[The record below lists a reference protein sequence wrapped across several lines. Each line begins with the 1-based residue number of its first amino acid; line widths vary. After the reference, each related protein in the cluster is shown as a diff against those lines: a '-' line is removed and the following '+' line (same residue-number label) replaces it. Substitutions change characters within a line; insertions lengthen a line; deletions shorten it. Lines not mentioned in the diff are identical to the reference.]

1 MVTQK
6 DRNTQIEYSFEL
18 VGRSGM
24 VVPYRILIIEDD
36 PEHADLI
43 KMGFRKHD
51 EFFLD
56 FASTGEQGLEMIG
69 SCSYDLISVDLV
81 LPGMG
86 GLDVL
91 VKIRKFDQDIP
102 VVMVSGHGTTE
113 LAVVAFENRATKYV
127 VKSMESFKS
136 LPYIFENLIQEAR
149 FKANERGMRKE
160 IERSER
166 IHRSVV
172 ENSLGGIYILQ
183 DGAFKLVNPK
193 IGEIFGCEQEALVG
207 MPFWHLVQPDDMQ
220 CVSRLD
226 RGIDGPA
233 PAYES
238 KVIRNDGEQRW
249 IEFRTVPIEYDGQ
262 RAVLGNIVDITG
274 RKELEIKLVR
284 TNREL
289 EAISSIMSRALQPES
304 DVEGDINGALADLES
319 GIEGG
324 EVGGIFLL
332 EGGNLVLRSL
342 FGPVE
347 KLIGFIE
354 ERDSNVLIA
363 APNVCKMEGSS
374 DYLWASVPLD
384 FKGAKGAI
392 VIAST
397 SSDGDRCLAFLQRAA
412 PHIGRIINASCS
424 KGSLRR
430 SQSEFLLTKA
440 EGAGLQSG

>member
-1 MVTQK
+1 MV
-6 DRNTQIEYSFEL
+6 E
-18 VGRSGM
+18 
-24 VVPYRILIIEDD
+24 PYRILIVEDD

-43 KMGFRKHD
+43 RMGFRKHD

-56 FASTGEQGLEMIG
+56 FASTGEQGLEMIRSG
-69 SCSYDLISVDLV
+69 SYDLISVDLV
-81 LPGMG
+81 LPGIG

-91 VKIRKFDQDIP
+91 VRIRKFDQDTP

-149 FKANERGMRKE
+149 FKASERAMRME

-183 DGAFKLVNPK
+183 DGVFKLVNPK
-193 IGEIFGCEQEALVG
+193 LGEIFGCAAEELVG

-226 RGIDGPA
+226 RGIEGPA

-238 KVIRNDGEQRW
+238 RVLRKDGDQSW

-262 RAVLGNIVDITG
+262 RAVLGNIVDITE
-274 RKELEIKLVR
+274 RKEMEIELVSS
-284 TNREL
+284 NREL
-289 EAISSIMSRALQPES
+289 EAVNSIMSRVLQPDS
-304 DVEGDINGALADLES
+304 DVEKDITGALADLES

-332 EGGNLVLRSL
+332 ENGNLVLRSL

-347 KLIGFIE
+347 KLIRFIE
-354 ERDSNVLIA
+354 GRDSKILLA
-363 APNVCKMEGSS
+363 GPNVYKMEEFS
-374 DYLWASVPLD
+374 DYIWTSVPLT
-384 FKGAKGAI
+384 FGRSKGTI
-392 VIAST
+392 VVAST
-397 SSDGDRCLAFLQRAA
+397 SNDGDRCLSFLQKAA
-412 PHIGRIINASCS
+412 PHICHIMNASVM
-424 KGSLRR
+424 KGSSR
-430 SQSEFLLTKA
+430 QSPSEKLLLTEAK
-440 EGAGLQSG
+440 GAGLQSG

>member
-1 MVTQK
+1 MV
-6 DRNTQIEYSFEL
+6 E
-18 VGRSGM
+18 
-24 VVPYRILIIEDD
+24 PYRILIVEDD

-43 KMGFRKHD
+43 RMGFRKHD

-56 FASTGEQGLEMIG
+56 FASTGEQGLEMIRSG
-69 SCSYDLISVDLV
+69 SYDLISVDLV
-81 LPGMG
+81 LPGIG

-91 VKIRKFDQDIP
+91 VRIRKFDQDTP

-149 FKANERGMRKE
+149 FKASERAMRME

-183 DGAFKLVNPK
+183 DGVFKLVNPK
-193 IGEIFGCEQEALVG
+193 LGEIFGCAAEELVG
-207 MPFWHLVQPDDMQ
+207 MPFWRLVRPDDMQ

-226 RGIDGPA
+226 RGIEGPA

-238 KVIRNDGEQRW
+238 RVLRKDGDQRW

-262 RAVLGNIVDITG
+262 RAVLGNIVDITE
-274 RKELEIKLVR
+274 RKEMEIELVSS
-284 TNREL
+284 NREL
-289 EAISSIMSRALQPES
+289 EAVNSIMSRVLQPDS
-304 DVEGDINGALADLES
+304 DVEKDITGALADLES

-332 EGGNLVLRSL
+332 ENGNLVLRSL

-347 KLIGFIE
+347 KLIRFIE
-354 ERDSNVLIA
+354 GRDSKILLA
-363 APNVCKMEGSS
+363 GPNVYKMEEFS
-374 DYLWASVPLD
+374 DYIWTSVPLT
-384 FKGAKGAI
+384 FGRSKGTI
-392 VIAST
+392 VVAST
-397 SSDGDRCLAFLQRAA
+397 SNDGDRCLSFLQKAA
-412 PHIGRIINASCS
+412 PHICHIMNASVM
-424 KGSLRR
+424 KGSSR
-430 SQSEFLLTKA
+430 QSPSEKLLLTETK
-440 EGAGLQSG
+440 GAGLQSG

>member
-1 MVTQK
+1 MV
-6 DRNTQIEYSFEL
+6 E
-18 VGRSGM
+18 
-24 VVPYRILIIEDD
+24 PYRILIVEDD

-43 KMGFRKHD
+43 RMGFRKHD

-56 FASTGEQGLEMIG
+56 FASTGEQGLEMIRSG
-69 SCSYDLISVDLV
+69 SYDLISVDLV
-81 LPGMG
+81 LPGIG

-91 VKIRKFDQDIP
+91 VRIRKFDQDTP

-149 FKANERGMRKE
+149 FKASERAMRME

-183 DGAFKLVNPK
+183 DGVFKLVNPK
-193 IGEIFGCEQEALVG
+193 LGEIFGCAAEELVG

-226 RGIDGPA
+226 RGIEGPA

-238 KVIRNDGEQRW
+238 RVLRKDGDQRW

-262 RAVLGNIVDITG
+262 RAVLGNIVDITE
-274 RKELEIKLVR
+274 RKEMEIELVSS
-284 TNREL
+284 NREL
-289 EAISSIMSRALQPES
+289 EAVNSIMSRVLQPDS
-304 DVEGDINGALADLES
+304 DVEKDITGALADLES

-332 EGGNLVLRSL
+332 ESGNLVLRSL

-347 KLIGFIE
+347 KLIRFFEG
-354 ERDSNVLIA
+354 RDSKILLA
-363 APNVCKMEGSS
+363 GPNVYKMEEFS
-374 DYLWASVPLD
+374 DYIWTSVPLT
-384 FKGAKGAI
+384 FGRSKGTI
-392 VIAST
+392 VVAST
-397 SSDGDRCLAFLQRAA
+397 SNDGDRCLSFLQKAA
-412 PHIGRIINASCS
+412 PHICHIMNASVM
-424 KGSLRR
+424 KGSSR
-430 SQSEFLLTKA
+430 QSPSEKLLLTETK
-440 EGAGLQSG
+440 GAGLQSG

>member
-1 MVTQK
+1 MV
-6 DRNTQIEYSFEL
+6 E
-18 VGRSGM
+18 
-24 VVPYRILIIEDD
+24 PYRILIVEDD

-43 KMGFRKHD
+43 RMGFRKHD

-56 FASTGEQGLEMIG
+56 FASTGEQGLEMIRSG
-69 SCSYDLISVDLV
+69 SYDLISVDLV
-81 LPGMG
+81 LPGIG

-91 VKIRKFDQDIP
+91 VRIRKFDQDTP

-149 FKANERGMRKE
+149 FKASERAMRME

-183 DGAFKLVNPK
+183 DGVFKLVNPK
-193 IGEIFGCEQEALVG
+193 LGEIFGCAAEELVG

-226 RGIDGPA
+226 RGIEGPA

-238 KVIRNDGEQRW
+238 RVLRKDGDQRW

-262 RAVLGNIVDITG
+262 RAVLGNIVDITE
-274 RKELEIKLVR
+274 RKEMEIELVSS
-284 TNREL
+284 NREL
-289 EAISSIMSRALQPES
+289 EAVNSIMSRVLQPDS
-304 DVEGDINGALADLES
+304 DVEKDITGALADLES

-332 EGGNLVLRSL
+332 ESGNLVLRSL

-347 KLIGFIE
+347 KLIRFIE
-354 ERDSNVLIA
+354 GRDSKILLA
-363 APNVCKMEGSS
+363 GPNVYKMEEFS
-374 DYLWASVPLD
+374 DYIWTSVPLT
-384 FKGAKGAI
+384 FGRSKGTI
-392 VIAST
+392 VVAST
-397 SSDGDRCLAFLQRAA
+397 SNDGDRCLSFLQKAA
-412 PHIGRIINASCS
+412 PHICHIMNASVM
-424 KGSLRR
+424 KGSSR
-430 SQSEFLLTKA
+430 QSPSEKLLLTETK
-440 EGAGLQSG
+440 GAGLQSG

>member
-1 MVTQK
+1 MV
-6 DRNTQIEYSFEL
+6 E
-18 VGRSGM
+18 
-24 VVPYRILIIEDD
+24 PYRILIVEDD

-43 KMGFRKHD
+43 RMGFRKHD

-56 FASTGEQGLEMIG
+56 FASTGEQGLEMIRSG
-69 SCSYDLISVDLV
+69 SYDLISVDLV
-81 LPGMG
+81 LPGIG

-91 VKIRKFDQDIP
+91 VRIRKFDQDTP

-149 FKANERGMRKE
+149 FKASERAMRME

-183 DGAFKLVNPK
+183 DGVFKLVNPK
-193 IGEIFGCEQEALVG
+193 LGEIFGCAAEELVG

-226 RGIDGPA
+226 RGIEGPA

-238 KVIRNDGEQRW
+238 RVLRKDGDQRW

-262 RAVLGNIVDITG
+262 RAVLGNIVDITE
-274 RKELEIKLVR
+274 RKEMEIELVSS
-284 TNREL
+284 NREL
-289 EAISSIMSRALQPES
+289 EAVNSIMSRVLQPDS
-304 DVEGDINGALADLES
+304 DVEKDITGALADLES

-332 EGGNLVLRSL
+332 ESGNLVLRSL

-347 KLIGFIE
+347 KLIRFIE
-354 ERDSNVLIA
+354 GRDSKILLA
-363 APNVCKMEGSS
+363 GPNVYKMEEFS
-374 DYLWASVPLD
+374 DYIWTSVPLT
-384 FKGAKGAI
+384 FGRSKGTI
-392 VIAST
+392 VVAST
-397 SSDGDRCLAFLQRAA
+397 SNDGDRCLSFLQKAA
-412 PHIGRIINASCS
+412 PHICHIMNASVM
-424 KGSLRR
+424 KGSSR
-430 SQSEFLLTKA
+430 QSPSEKLLLTEAK
-440 EGAGLQSG
+440 GAGLQSG

>member
-1 MVTQK
+1 MV
-6 DRNTQIEYSFEL
+6 E
-18 VGRSGM
+18 
-24 VVPYRILIIEDD
+24 PYRILIVEDD

-43 KMGFRKHD
+43 RMGFRKHD

-56 FASTGEQGLEMIG
+56 FASTGEQGLEMIRSG
-69 SCSYDLISVDLV
+69 SYDLISVDLV
-81 LPGMG
+81 LPGIG

-91 VKIRKFDQDIP
+91 VRIRKFDQDTP

-149 FKANERGMRKE
+149 FKASERAMRME

-183 DGAFKLVNPK
+183 DGVFKLVNPK
-193 IGEIFGCEQEALVG
+193 LGEIFGCAAEELVG

-226 RGIDGPA
+226 RGIEEPA

-238 KVIRNDGEQRW
+238 RVLRKDGDQRW

-262 RAVLGNIVDITG
+262 RAVLGNIVDITE
-274 RKELEIKLVR
+274 RKEMEIELVSS
-284 TNREL
+284 NREL
-289 EAISSIMSRALQPES
+289 EAVNSIMSRVLQPDS
-304 DVEGDINGALADLES
+304 DVEKDITGALADLES

-332 EGGNLVLRSL
+332 ESGNLVLRSL

-347 KLIGFIE
+347 KLIRFIE
-354 ERDSNVLIA
+354 GRDSKILLA
-363 APNVCKMEGSS
+363 GPNVYKMEEFS
-374 DYLWASVPLD
+374 DYIWTSVPLT
-384 FKGAKGAI
+384 FGRSKGTI
-392 VIAST
+392 VVAST
-397 SSDGDRCLAFLQRAA
+397 SNDGDRCLSFLQKAA
-412 PHIGRIINASCS
+412 PHICHIMNASVM
-424 KGSLRR
+424 KGSSR
-430 SQSEFLLTKA
+430 QSPSEKLLLTETK
-440 EGAGLQSG
+440 GAGLQSG

>member
-1 MVTQK
+1 
-6 DRNTQIEYSFEL
+6 
-18 VGRSGM
+18 
-24 VVPYRILIIEDD
+24 
-36 PEHADLI
+36 
-43 KMGFRKHD
+43 MGFRKHD

-56 FASTGEQGLEMIG
+56 FASTGEQGLEMIRSG
-69 SCSYDLISVDLV
+69 SYDLISVDLV
-81 LPGMG
+81 LPGIG

-91 VKIRKFDQDIP
+91 VRIRKFDQDTP

-149 FKANERGMRKE
+149 FKASERAMRME

-183 DGAFKLVNPK
+183 DGVFKLVNPK
-193 IGEIFGCEQEALVG
+193 LGEIFGCAAEELVG

-226 RGIDGPA
+226 RGIEGPA

-238 KVIRNDGEQRW
+238 RVLRKDGDQRW

-262 RAVLGNIVDITG
+262 RAVLGNIVDITE
-274 RKELEIKLVR
+274 RKEMEIELVSS
-284 TNREL
+284 NREL
-289 EAISSIMSRALQPES
+289 EAVNSIMSRVLQPDS
-304 DVEGDINGALADLES
+304 DVEKDITGALADLES

-332 EGGNLVLRSL
+332 ESGNLVLRSL

-347 KLIGFIE
+347 KLIRFIE
-354 ERDSNVLIA
+354 GRDSKILLA
-363 APNVCKMEGSS
+363 GPNVYKMEEFS
-374 DYLWASVPLD
+374 DYIWTSVPLT
-384 FKGAKGAI
+384 FGRSKGTI
-392 VIAST
+392 VVAST
-397 SSDGDRCLAFLQRAA
+397 SNDGDRCLSFLQKAA
-412 PHIGRIINASCS
+412 PHICHIMNASVM
-424 KGSLRR
+424 KGSSR
-430 SQSEFLLTKA
+430 QSPSEKLLLTETK
-440 EGAGLQSG
+440 GAGLQSG

>member
-1 MVTQK
+1 MV
-6 DRNTQIEYSFEL
+6 E
-18 VGRSGM
+18 
-24 VVPYRILIIEDD
+24 PYRILIVEDD

-43 KMGFRKHD
+43 RMGFRKHD

-56 FASTGEQGLEMIG
+56 FASTGEQGLEMIRSG
-69 SCSYDLISVDLV
+69 SYDLISVDLV
-81 LPGMG
+81 LPGIG

-91 VKIRKFDQDIP
+91 VRIRKFDQDTP

-149 FKANERGMRKE
+149 FKASERAMRME

-183 DGAFKLVNPK
+183 DGVFKLVNPK
-193 IGEIFGCEQEALVG
+193 LGEIFGCAAEELVG

-226 RGIDGPA
+226 RGIEGPA

-238 KVIRNDGEQRW
+238 RVLRKDGDQSW

-262 RAVLGNIVDITG
+262 RAVLGNIVDITE
-274 RKELEIKLVR
+274 RKEMEIELVSS
-284 TNREL
+284 NREL
-289 EAISSIMSRALQPES
+289 EAVNSIMSRVLQPDS
-304 DVEGDINGALADLES
+304 DVEKDITGALADLES

-332 EGGNLVLRSL
+332 ESGNLVLRSL

-347 KLIGFIE
+347 KLIRFIE
-354 ERDSNVLIA
+354 GRDSKILLA
-363 APNVCKMEGSS
+363 GPNVYKMEEFS
-374 DYLWASVPLD
+374 DYIWTSVPLT
-384 FKGAKGAI
+384 FGRSKGTI
-392 VIAST
+392 VVAST
-397 SSDGDRCLAFLQRAA
+397 SNDGDRCLSFLQKAA
-412 PHIGRIINASCS
+412 PHICHIMNASVM
-424 KGSLRR
+424 KGSSR
-430 SQSEFLLTKA
+430 QSPSEKLLLTETK
-440 EGAGLQSG
+440 GAGLQSG

>member
-1 MVTQK
+1 MV
-6 DRNTQIEYSFEL
+6 E
-18 VGRSGM
+18 
-24 VVPYRILIIEDD
+24 PYRILIVEDD
-36 PEHADLI
+36 LEHADLI
-43 KMGFRKHD
+43 RMGFRKHD

-56 FASTGEQGLEMIG
+56 FASTGEQGLEMIRSG
-69 SCSYDLISVDLV
+69 SYDLISVDLV
-81 LPGMG
+81 LPGIG

-91 VKIRKFDQDIP
+91 VRIRKFDQDTP

-149 FKANERGMRKE
+149 FKASERAMRMK

-183 DGAFKLVNPK
+183 DGVFKLVNPK
-193 IGEIFGCEQEALVG
+193 LGEIFGCAAEELVG

-226 RGIDGPA
+226 RGIEGPA

-238 KVIRNDGEQRW
+238 RVLRKDGDQRW

-262 RAVLGNIVDITG
+262 RAVLGNIVDITE
-274 RKELEIKLVR
+274 RKEMEIELVSS
-284 TNREL
+284 NREL
-289 EAISSIMSRALQPES
+289 EAVNSIMSRVLQPDS
-304 DVEGDINGALADLES
+304 DVEKDITGALADLES

-332 EGGNLVLRSL
+332 ESGNLVLRSL
-342 FGPVE
+342 FGPVK
-347 KLIGFIE
+347 KLIRFIE
-354 ERDSNVLIA
+354 GRDSKILLA
-363 APNVCKMEGSS
+363 GPNVYKMEEFS
-374 DYLWASVPLD
+374 DYIWTSVPLT
-384 FKGAKGAI
+384 FGRSKGTI
-392 VIAST
+392 VVAST
-397 SSDGDRCLAFLQRAA
+397 SNDGDRCLSFLQKAA
-412 PHIGRIINASCS
+412 PHICHIMNASVM
-424 KGSLRR
+424 KGSSR
-430 SQSEFLLTKA
+430 QSPSEELLLTEAK
-440 EGAGLQSG
+440 GAGLQSG

>member
-1 MVTQK
+1 MV
-6 DRNTQIEYSFEL
+6 E
-18 VGRSGM
+18 
-24 VVPYRILIIEDD
+24 PYRILIVEDD

-43 KMGFRKHD
+43 RMGFRKHD

-56 FASTGEQGLEMIG
+56 FASTGEQGLEMIRSG
-69 SCSYDLISVDLV
+69 SYDLISVDLV
-81 LPGMG
+81 LPGIG
-86 GLDVL
+86 GMDVL
-91 VKIRKFDQDIP
+91 VRIRKFDQDTP

-149 FKANERGMRKE
+149 FKASERAMRME

-183 DGAFKLVNPK
+183 DGVFKLVNPK
-193 IGEIFGCEQEALVG
+193 LGEIFGCAAEELVG

-226 RGIDGPA
+226 RGIEGPA

-238 KVIRNDGEQRW
+238 RVLRKDGDQSW

-262 RAVLGNIVDITG
+262 RAVLGNIVDITE
-274 RKELEIKLVR
+274 RKEMEIELVSS
-284 TNREL
+284 NREL
-289 EAISSIMSRALQPES
+289 EAVNSIMSRVLQPDS
-304 DVEGDINGALADLES
+304 DVEKDITGALADLES

-332 EGGNLVLRSL
+332 ESGNLVLRSL

-347 KLIGFIE
+347 KLIRFIE
-354 ERDSNVLIA
+354 GRDSKILLA
-363 APNVCKMEGSS
+363 GPNVYKMEEFS
-374 DYLWASVPLD
+374 DYIWTSVPLT
-384 FKGAKGAI
+384 FGRSKGTI
-392 VIAST
+392 VVAST
-397 SSDGDRCLAFLQRAA
+397 SNDGDRCLSFLQKAA
-412 PHIGRIINASCS
+412 PHICHIMNASVM
-424 KGSLRR
+424 KGSSR
-430 SQSEFLLTKA
+430 QSPSEKLLLTEAK
-440 EGAGLQSG
+440 GAGLQSG

>member
-1 MVTQK
+1 MV
-6 DRNTQIEYSFEL
+6 E
-18 VGRSGM
+18 
-24 VVPYRILIIEDD
+24 PYRILIVEDD

-43 KMGFRKHD
+43 RMGFRKHD

-56 FASTGEQGLEMIG
+56 FASTGEQGLEMIRSG
-69 SCSYDLISVDLV
+69 SYDLISVDLV
-81 LPGMG
+81 LPGIG

-91 VKIRKFDQDIP
+91 VRIRKFDQDTP

-149 FKANERGMRKE
+149 FKASERAMRME

-183 DGAFKLVNPK
+183 DGVFKLVNPK
-193 IGEIFGCEQEALVG
+193 LGEIFGCAAEELVG

-226 RGIDGPA
+226 RGIEGPA

-238 KVIRNDGEQRW
+238 RVLRKDGDQSW

-262 RAVLGNIVDITG
+262 RAVLGNIVDITE
-274 RKELEIKLVR
+274 RKEMEIELVSS
-284 TNREL
+284 NREL
-289 EAISSIMSRALQPES
+289 EAVNSIMSRVLQPDS
-304 DVEGDINGALADLES
+304 DVEKDITGALADLES

-332 EGGNLVLRSL
+332 ENGNLVLRSL

-347 KLIGFIE
+347 KLIRFIE
-354 ERDSNVLIA
+354 GRDSKILLA
-363 APNVCKMEGSS
+363 GPNVYKMEEFS
-374 DYLWASVPLD
+374 DYIWTSVPLT
-384 FKGAKGAI
+384 FGRSKGTI
-392 VIAST
+392 VVAST
-397 SSDGDRCLAFLQRAA
+397 SNDGDRCLSFLQKAA
-412 PHIGRIINASCS
+412 PHICHIMNASVM
-424 KGSLRR
+424 KGSSR
-430 SQSEFLLTKA
+430 QSPSEKLLLTETK
-440 EGAGLQSG
+440 GAGLQSG

>member
-1 MVTQK
+1 MV
-6 DRNTQIEYSFEL
+6 E
-18 VGRSGM
+18 
-24 VVPYRILIIEDD
+24 PYRILIVEDD

-43 KMGFRKHD
+43 RMGFRKHD

-56 FASTGEQGLEMIG
+56 FASTGEQGLEMIRSG
-69 SCSYDLISVDLV
+69 SYDLISVDLV
-81 LPGMG
+81 LPGIG

-91 VKIRKFDQDIP
+91 VRIRKFDQDTP

-149 FKANERGMRKE
+149 FKASERAMRME

-183 DGAFKLVNPK
+183 DGVFKLVNPK
-193 IGEIFGCEQEALVG
+193 LGEIFGCAAEELVG

-226 RGIDGPA
+226 RGIEGPA

-238 KVIRNDGEQRW
+238 RVLRKDGDQRW

-262 RAVLGNIVDITG
+262 RAVLGNIVDITE
-274 RKELEIKLVR
+274 RKEMEIELVSS
-284 TNREL
+284 NREL
-289 EAISSIMSRALQPES
+289 EAVNSIMSRVLQPDS
-304 DVEGDINGALADLES
+304 DVEKDITGALADLES

-332 EGGNLVLRSL
+332 ESGNLVLRSL

-347 KLIGFIE
+347 KLIRFIE
-354 ERDSNVLIA
+354 GRDSKILLA
-363 APNVCKMEGSS
+363 GPNVYKMEEFS
-374 DYLWASVPLD
+374 DYIWTSVPLT
-384 FKGAKGAI
+384 FGRSKGTI
-392 VIAST
+392 VVAST
-397 SSDGDRCLAFLQRAA
+397 SNDGDRCLSFLQKAA
-412 PHIGRIINASCS
+412 PHNCHIMNASVM
-424 KGSLRR
+424 KGSSR
-430 SQSEFLLTKA
+430 QSPSEKLLLTEAK
-440 EGAGLQSG
+440 GAGLQSG

>member
-1 MVTQK
+1 MV
-6 DRNTQIEYSFEL
+6 E
-18 VGRSGM
+18 
-24 VVPYRILIIEDD
+24 PYRILIVEDD

-43 KMGFRKHD
+43 RMGFRKHD

-56 FASTGEQGLEMIG
+56 FASTGEQGLEMIRSG
-69 SCSYDLISVDLV
+69 SYDLISVDLV
-81 LPGMG
+81 LPGIG

-91 VKIRKFDQDIP
+91 VRIRKFDQDTP

-149 FKANERGMRKE
+149 FKASERAMRME

-183 DGAFKLVNPK
+183 DGVFKLVNPK
-193 IGEIFGCEQEALVG
+193 LGEIFGCAAEELVG
-207 MPFWHLVQPDDMQ
+207 MPFWRLVRPDDMQ

-226 RGIDGPA
+226 RGIEGPA

-238 KVIRNDGEQRW
+238 RVLRKDGDQRW

-262 RAVLGNIVDITG
+262 RAVLGNLVDITE
-274 RKELEIKLVR
+274 RKEMEIELVSS
-284 TNREL
+284 NREL
-289 EAISSIMSRALQPES
+289 EAVNSIMSRVLQPES
-304 DVEGDINGALADLES
+304 DVEKDITGALADLES

-332 EGGNLVLRSL
+332 ESGNLVLRSL

-354 ERDSNVLIA
+354 GRDSKILLA
-363 APNVCKMEGSS
+363 GPNVYKMEEFS
-374 DYLWASVPLD
+374 DYIWASVPLTLSRS
-384 FKGAKGAI
+384 KGTI
-392 VIAST
+392 VVAST
-397 SSDGDRCLAFLQRAA
+397 SNDGDRCLSFLQKAA
-412 PHIGRIINASCS
+412 PHICRIINASVAT
-424 KGSLRR
+424 GSLR
-430 SQSEFLLTKA
+430 QSPSEEMLLTEAK
-440 EGAGLQSG
+440 GTGLQSG

>member
-1 MVTQK
+1 MVK
-6 DRNTQIEYSFEL
+6 
-18 VGRSGM
+18 
-24 VVPYRILIIEDD
+24 PYRILIVEDD

-43 KMGFRKHD
+43 RMGFRKHD

-56 FASTGEQGLEMIG
+56 FASTGEQGLEMIRSG
-69 SCSYDLISVDLV
+69 SYDLISVDLI
-81 LPGMG
+81 LPGIG

-91 VKIRKFDQDIP
+91 VRIRKFDQDTP

-149 FKANERGMRKE
+149 FKASERAMRME
-160 IERSER
+160 IERSEK

-172 ENSLGGIYILQ
+172 EDSLGGIYILQ
-183 DGAFKLVNPK
+183 DGVFKLVNPK
-193 IGEIFGCEQEALVG
+193 LGEIFGCAAEELVG
-207 MPFWHLVQPDDMQ
+207 MPFWHLVRPDDMQ

-226 RGIDGPA
+226 RGTEGPA

-238 KVIRNDGEQRW
+238 RIQRKDGDQRW

-262 RAVLGNIVDITG
+262 RAVLGNLVDITE
-274 RKELEIKLVR
+274 RKEMEIELVSY
-284 TNREL
+284 NREL
-289 EAISSIMSRALQPES
+289 EAVNSIMSRVLQPDR
-304 DVEGDINGALADLES
+304 DVEKDITGALADLES

-332 EGGNLVLRSL
+332 ESGNLVLRSL

-354 ERDSNVLIA
+354 GRDSKVLLA
-363 APNVCKMEGSS
+363 GPNVYKMEEFS
-374 DYLWASVPLD
+374 DYIWASVPLTIGRS
-384 FKGAKGAI
+384 KGTI
-392 VIAST
+392 VVAST
-397 SSDGDRCLAFLQRAA
+397 SNDGDRCLSFLQKAA
-412 PHIGRIINASCS
+412 PHICRIINASIV
-424 KGSLRR
+424 KGSLR
-430 SQSEFLLTKA
+430 QSPSERLLLTEAK
-440 EGAGLQSG
+440 GTGL